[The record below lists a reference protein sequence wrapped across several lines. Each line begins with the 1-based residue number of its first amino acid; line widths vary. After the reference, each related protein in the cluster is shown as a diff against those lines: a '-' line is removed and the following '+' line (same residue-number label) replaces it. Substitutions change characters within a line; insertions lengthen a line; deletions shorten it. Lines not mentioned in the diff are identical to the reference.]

1 MSYQRKRFYT
11 LGNKLTCSL
20 AEKDK
25 VRRGIQTRALDFD
38 LKFWENILICL
49 FAKSL
54 MGGLKPLSRM

>member
-54 MGGLKPLSRM
+54 M